1 MLTASVSFRPATPGD
16 APFVTPL
23 LYSISPRDFECLFAH
38 LADGLSVLDVLDR
51 FYRIPGGM
59 FSWHN
64 TELALVDSQPAG
76 LLTAY
81 AASSGEGSSA
91 WLLRGISTLGIRGLL
106 RLARR
111 GLPLSRTMQ
120 PLLPGSWYIAFVG
133 VQAKQRSLGIG
144 TSLIERSVVRARGA
158 GCSCAEL
165 DVEDDN
171 PRAQALYERLG
182 FQLVSRRKVPGHSP
196 FVPSRRMRRV
206 LEQGGTEGAGSPR
219 ADDM

>member
-1 MLTASVSFRPATPGD
+1 MLTVPVSFRPAAPGD

-23 LYSISPRDFECLFAH
+23 VYSTSHRDFDYLFAH
-38 LADGLSVLDVLDR
+38 LAAGQSVLDVLER
-51 FYRIPGGM
+51 FYRLPGGM

-64 TELALVDSQPAG
+64 TELALVDSQPVG
-76 LLTAY
+76 LVTAY
-81 AASSGEGSSA
+81 AVSSGDGSSA
-91 WLLRGISTLGIRGLL
+91 WLVRAVRTLGMRGLL
-106 RLARR
+106 RLAWR
-111 GLPLSRTMQ
+111 GLPASRTVQ

-144 TSLIERSVVRARGA
+144 TSLIERSVVRARAA

-171 PRAQALYERLG
+171 PRAQTLYERLG
-182 FQLVSRRKVPGHSP
+182 FQLVSKPRVPGHSSL
-196 FVPSRRMRRV
+196 VPSRRMRRV
-206 LEQGGTEGAGSPR
+206 LEQGETEGAGSPR